1 MQNSLVE
8 RDDHGIPAFTGLIC
22 DLACV
27 NFIFRTVTAPT
38 ISILVDLILPP
49 LFNNIL
55 LDFQVV
61 ENSGNYGIYK
71 VGNIFWI
78 KIK

>member
-38 ISILVDLILPP
+38 MSILVDLILPP
-49 LFNNIL
+49 LLDKIL

-61 ENSGNYGIYK
+61 ENSGDYGIDK
-71 VGNIFWI
+71 VGDAFGV
-78 KIK
+78 